1 MLRSSSP
8 AFSLIEVLVAM
19 CLVSALALGVAPLF
33 ATATSVTA
41 LAGDQTSATLLAS
54 AKLEQLFSL
63 AWHMEVSLGGAS
75 VSVSD
80 TTTDLSGPVPVEG
93 GTGLSPS
100 PADALSRNSSG
111 FVDFL
116 DRDGRWLSADT
127 SAPPGAYFVRRWSI
141 ARSTAP
147 GEALALQVL
156 VRTRARDVSRAALDA
171 DVELPGD
178 TRLAAVRVRRLR

>member
-1 MLRSSSP
+1 MLRSSSS
-8 AFSLIEVLVAM
+8 AFSLIEVLVAI

-33 ATATSVTA
+33 ATATSVTT

-63 AWHMEVSLGGAS
+63 AWQMEGSPSGALL
-75 VSVSD
+75 SVSD
-80 TTTDLSGPVPVEG
+80 TTTDLSGPLPVDG

-100 PADALSRNSSG
+100 PADTLGRNTSG

-116 DRDGRWLSADT
+116 DRDGRWLSAAP

-141 ARSTAP
+141 ALD
-147 GEALALQVL
+147 G
-156 VRTRARDVSRAALDA
+156 SR
-171 DVELPGD
+171 
-178 TRLAAVRVRRLR
+178 